1 MTRTDE
7 TVTQD
12 VTFKAQ
18 CDGTEQKYVLLF
30 PKTFTASVPHD
41 LLIAL
46 HGHGS
51 DRWQFINQ
59 ERDECRVARDF
70 AAEHEMLFVSPDY
83 RASTSWMGP
92 KAEADVVQM
101 ITDLKQAYRVLVH
114 PKIII
119 NPQRR
124 GLPSHIGRG
133 HVSQV
138 VKKPRRTGTV
148 ARQGRRAVMPHHPLP
163 IAPRGFQKNIAVTQ
177 GIGDLN
183 AGFESRFAKQ
193 GGGLLHPGSRFR
205 VGFQ

>member
-101 ITDLKQAYRVLVH
+101 ITDLKQAYRVSRVFLC
-114 PKIII
+114 
-119 NPQRR
+119 
-124 GLPSHIGRG
+124 GGSMGGSSSL
-133 HVSQV
+133 
-138 VKKPRRTGTV
+138 TF
-148 ARQGRRAVMPHHPLP
+148 AV
-163 IAPRGFQKNIAVTQ
+163 
-177 GIGDLN
+177 
-183 AGFESRFAKQ
+183 
-193 GGGLLHPGSRFR
+193 LHPELIDGVASMNGRELPGCNPEFFWR
-205 VGFQ
+205 IQDRPSS